1 MKTWQNL
8 QANPHLFQRYFVK
21 EYLIQ
26 SVREFFLQK
35 SYHELESPILAEALP
50 QERYLNVFNV
60 KLKEKAAYIIPT
72 TETYNKK
79 ILAAG
84 LGEHFVITKV
94 ARNMEE
100 TGPNH
105 LPEFTMLEWYHL
117 NANYKDLMTD
127 TEDLFNFLL
136 PQIADKLLSERELR
150 RFPIDLSL
158 IEALGAKK
166 IVYKENIIDFSKGFL
181 RFSIPELLTD
191 HLKISLEEIQDT
203 RQFIKKAQSLGVNV
217 KQDESWQICYEM
229 LFAQLIE
236 PKLPQNT
243 PFFIY
248 DFPKQICVLTAPKK
262 ENPNVCE
269 RVEFFIAGQEI
280 GNGYTELLDP
290 MLQKKNFDLEQKA
303 RKNLGLEPI
312 NYDYDLVEAL
322 KSGLPPVAGIGMGL
336 DRIAA
341 ILSNTKS
348 IADVNYF
355 PASEWK

>member
-8 QANPHLFQRYFVK
+8 KANPHLFQRYFVK

-26 SVREFFLQK
+26 SAREFFLEK
-35 SYHELESPILAEALP
+35 SYHELESPIFAEALP

-60 KLKEKAAYIIPT
+60 KLKEKLAYIIPT

-84 LGEHFVITKV
+84 IGEHFVITKV

-100 TGPNH
+100 IGPNH

-117 NANYKDLMTD
+117 NANYNNLMAD

-136 PQIADKLLSERELR
+136 PRIAEKLLKERELN

-158 IEALGAKK
+158 IDALHSKK
-166 IVYKENIIDFSKGFL
+166 IVYKKNNIDFSKVFL
-181 RFSIPELLTD
+181 KFSIPELLSSY
-191 HLKISLEEIQDT
+191 LKVSLEEIQDT
-203 RQFIKKAQSLGVNV
+203 KQFIQKAQALGVNV
-217 KQDESWQICYEM
+217 KRDESWQICFEM
-229 LFAQLIE
+229 LFAELIE
-236 PKLPQNT
+236 PNLPKNI

-262 ENPNVCE
+262 DNPYVCE
-269 RVEFFIAGQEI
+269 RVEFFISGKEI

-290 MLQKKNFDLEQKA
+290 LIQKKNFDIEQKA
-303 RKNLGLEPI
+303 RINLGLEPI
-312 NYDYDLVEAL
+312 NYDFDLISAL
-322 KSGLPPVAGIGMGL
+322 KSGLPPVAGMGIGL

-341 ILSNTKS
+341 ILSNSAS

-355 PASEWK
+355 PASEWE